1 MEKVIKKSIIVLLV
15 ICSSFL
21 LIHFIRLFCGFI
33 FISEIDYS
41 VNAFEYVSLILSSFL
56 TLSVAWYITKR
67 ITEQRFEKDFLI
79 NDLKSIED
87 IVHNIENILETSS
100 SINITYIASRIN
112 SIFMLKDRMK
122 EAIELT
128 SLSKMDITPLE
139 NSIND
144 LFTSATD
151 FDAQDVPI
159 SEVDIPEIQQRCSNL
174 IKETRNLIIEINHK

>member
-1 MEKVIKKSIIVLLV
+1 MEKIIKRSLIILLV

-41 VNAFEYVSLILSSFL
+41 VNAFEYVSLIITSFL
-56 TLSVAWYITKR
+56 TILVAWYITKKL
-67 ITEQRFEKDFLI
+67 TEQRFEKDFLI
-79 NDLKSIED
+79 NDLKSIES
-87 IVHNIENILETSS
+87 IVHDIEDILETSS
-100 SINITYIASRIN
+100 SINITHMASKIN
-112 SIFMLKDRMK
+112 SIFMLKNRMK

-128 SLSKMDITPLE
+128 SLSDTNIIPLE

-151 FDAQDVPI
+151 FDALDIPI
-159 SEVDIPEIQQRCSNL
+159 SKVDVPEIQQRCSNL
-174 IKETRNLIIEINHK
+174 IRETRNLIIDINHK